1 MPSWQRSWHPHQR
14 WWWGK
19 WMKLHCWLWLWV
31 CVSVVPRHVTN
42 IFASI
47 FDECITIS
55 ILNKLSQLW
64 TMTTFTGDYLWMVC
78 MVAEVA
84 SATCHI
90 KTTLQRSSSR
100 FPMLVSQPSPCMCI
114 AIVASYPDWN
124 PTIGNPVAICS
135 LFAATITTTTCMLAQ
150 AGSIMLKHL
159 PSCWDKLEWAH
170 TSVTALL
177 IRVYAYIYMYICCF
191 GLPLTVNFK
200 QVHSSISKV

>member
-1 MPSWQRSWHPHQR
+1 MNHDN
-14 WWWGK
+14 
-19 WMKLHCWLWLWV
+19 LHRRLLMDG
-31 CVSVVPRHVTN
+31 S
-42 IFASI
+42 
-47 FDECITIS
+47 
-55 ILNKLSQLW
+55 
-64 TMTTFTGDYLWMVC
+64 

-84 SATCHI
+84 SAKCHI

-177 IRVYAYIYMYICCF
+177 IRVYAYIYIYVYIYMYICCF